1 MSRFYSNGD
10 LFVDLSQ
17 VSCVCFESAVI
28 GGVLVKLSESAA
40 FDLRRQVR
48 AYKESTDK
56 KTDRFNSSVAHGFLM
71 LTWVADV
78 IGNRL
83 KRRDEAKKIPTNNGL
98 EVLESGATTQ

>member
-28 GGVLVKLSESAA
+28 GGVLVKLSEAAA

-56 KTDRFNSSVAHGFLM
+56 KADRFNASVSHGLLM

-83 KRRDEAKKIPTNNGL
+83 KRRESDKNLFVAKTQEPIEAG
-98 EVLESGATTQ
+98 EAVQ